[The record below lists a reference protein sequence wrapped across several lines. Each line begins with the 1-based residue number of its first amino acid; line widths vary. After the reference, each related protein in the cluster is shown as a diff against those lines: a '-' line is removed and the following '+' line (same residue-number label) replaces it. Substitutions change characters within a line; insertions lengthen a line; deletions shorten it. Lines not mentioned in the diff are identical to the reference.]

1 MDAADVAW
9 LRTEAGA
16 RATDAV
22 AELRAGGRTELS
34 VLRALAREWS
44 PPQARAALA
53 LVEGRA
59 AAAAKLPDA
68 DRLFCDRDA
77 AEQASDARVAGHL
90 AQRFKE
96 LGFAGARRVA
106 DLGCGMGGD
115 ALAIAVHAPVL
126 AVDRDPARLAMLAA
140 NAEARGLAARLE
152 LCAADLATWTPPADV
167 DAIWADPARRS
178 ERGREL
184 LPERWSP
191 PLARV
196 LELARGVAGAGVKLA
211 PGVALDALP
220 PLDTRNTELEFV
232 SLERGLRAAVL
243 WLGTLA
249 RSARTATVLPAG
261 ASLAR
266 DADIAPLA
274 STLRA
279 PGRYLYDPDP
289 AIGRAG
295 LVAELGAQLGAW
307 QLDARIAYLSSDV
320 AVDTPFAR
328 RLAVRACLP
337 FAERA
342 IANALHAAGARR
354 VEVARRGSP
363 VDTNA
368 LERRLNAALRARAD
382 GPVLVVV
389 LTRMREAHVAL
400 VCERA

>member
-9 LRTEAGA
+9 LRTSEGA
-16 RATDAV
+16 RATEAV
-22 AELRAGGRTELS
+22 EALRAGGRNDLG

-68 DRLFCDRDA
+68 ERLFCDRDA
-77 AEQASDARVAGHL
+77 AEQTSDARVSAHL
-90 AQRFKE
+90 AQRFGALE
-96 LGFAGARRVA
+96 LDGGPVA

-126 AVDRDPARLAMLAA
+126 AIDRDPARLAMLAA
-140 NAEARGLAARLE
+140 NADARGLAARIE
-152 LCAADLATWTPPADV
+152 LCAADLATWTPPAGV
-167 DAIWADPARRS
+167 GAIWADPARRS
-178 ERGREL
+178 DRGREL

-196 LELARGVAGAGVKLA
+196 LELARSVAGAGVKLA
-211 PGVALDALP
+211 PGVDLDALP
-220 PLDTRNTELEFV
+220 PLDGPAELEFV

-249 RSARTATVLPAG
+249 RHARTATVLPEG
-261 ASLAR
+261 ATLTR
-266 DADIAPLA
+266 DVGVAPLA
-274 STLRA
+274 STLGA

-295 LVAELGAQLGAW
+295 LVAELAAQLDAW
-307 QLDARIAYLSSDV
+307 QLDARIAYLSADSPI
-320 AVDTPFAR
+320 DTPFAR
-328 RLAVRACLP
+328 RFAIRACLP

-342 IANALHAAGARR
+342 IADALRAAGARR

-368 LERRLNAALRARAD
+368 LERRLNGTLRARPD

-389 LTRMREAHVAL
+389 LTRVRSTHVAL
-400 VCERA
+400 ICERE